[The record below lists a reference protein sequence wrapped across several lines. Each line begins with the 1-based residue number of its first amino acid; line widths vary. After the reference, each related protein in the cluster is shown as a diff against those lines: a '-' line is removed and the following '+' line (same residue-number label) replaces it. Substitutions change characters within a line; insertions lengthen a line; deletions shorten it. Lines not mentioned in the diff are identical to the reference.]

1 MPRNTKIETRIH
13 RLTREKRE
21 ALARG
26 DRLVRE
32 NEDLVRERDEAI
44 ARAEEAERKLATLG
58 VLV

>member
-1 MPRNTKIETRIH
+1 MPRKNHLQKRINQ
-13 RLTREKRE
+13 LTREKLE

-44 ARAEEAERKLATLG
+44 ARAEEAERQLAKLG
-58 VLV
+58 VLA